1 MTRQQFIAKRIETIR
16 NLISGE
22 FPAVSSDRAKA
33 ASIDIVAVTKAASDE
48 DFLAM
53 ASLNLPLAE
62 NRWDQL
68 VSRMLMARNSSL
80 DPSFHF
86 IGALQRRSTK
96 EKGIPVSLISTV
108 DREGILPVL
117 DHMALSHAVRQDIL
131 VEIDLSGIPGRSGVS
146 GESLPALLDAISKIG
161 SLRLRGILVMGVPP
175 SPSGDLAETRRIFE
189 RGKNIYDWLA
199 GQWPGIDTLSMGM
212 SGDFLE
218 AVRAGSTQLRLGA
231 ILFGKEEIIGKDH
244 SV

>member
-1 MTRQQFIAKRIETIR
+1 VTRQQFLAKRIETIR

-33 ASIDIVAVTKAASDE
+33 ASIDILAVTKAASDE

-117 DHMALSHAVRQDIL
+117 DHMALSHAVRNPG
-131 VEIDLSGIPGRSGVS
+131 EKRRFRGIPSGAS
-146 GESLPALLDAISKIG
+146 RCDLKNRIS
-161 SLRLRGILVMGVPP
+161 P
-175 SPSGDLAETRRIFE
+175 SPGNPCHGRATVAVGRFGGNAPDL
-189 RGKNIYDWLA
+189 
-199 GQWPGIDTLSMGM
+199 
-212 SGDFLE
+212 
-218 AVRAGSTQLRLGA
+218 
-231 ILFGKEEIIGKDH
+231 
-244 SV
+244 